1 MWRRRLV
8 VPAALLFVA
17 LAVSCSWSL
26 AAAGGAPADGAKP
39 FTWIA
44 VADHFDQPAE
54 GLVEHMVAA
63 KPAFVVGVGD
73 LVFRSSPD
81 DYASLKRAVLDPLA
95 RVGARLYPVAGNH
108 DFPVQPHWSE
118 FWQPPATAD
127 VAAAPGTLRG
137 QDDSLDSRMTGSFW

>member
-8 VPAALLFVA
+8 VPAALLV
-17 LAVSCSWSL
+17 LAFAFSFAWPRGVT
-26 AAAGGAPADGAKP
+26 GRAPAGAAKP